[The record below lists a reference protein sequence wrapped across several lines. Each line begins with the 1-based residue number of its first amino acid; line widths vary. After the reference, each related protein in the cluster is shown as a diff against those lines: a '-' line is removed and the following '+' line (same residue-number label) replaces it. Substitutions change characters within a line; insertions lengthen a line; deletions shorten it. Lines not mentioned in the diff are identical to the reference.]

1 MKRCIAFCL
10 ALGAA
15 LSLTACGGGDT
26 EGGLLCEASGIRP
39 DTVLLSVDGRDV
51 SAQRYLYWLAY
62 ACDYIADY
70 YDSGEGIQWG
80 DTVSGQSLEDY
91 AKDQALQNAALYA
104 TVETWA
110 EDYGC
115 TLTDED
121 RTAMDREWAAR
132 AAQYGGEEAYLAVLA
147 RMGLDRA
154 EAEAISGDYYLY
166 EHLYDLYCTEGSELA
181 PAEHDLETF
190 AQEQGYLTVDH
201 IWLST
206 AAVDPADAEA
216 VAACRA
222 RAEEAF
228 SKLNGSADPAHDFAV
243 LAATYSDETDRD
255 QHPSGYTFTVG
266 DGTLPA
272 ACEEA
277 AQALEEG
284 QFSEPVNAF
293 HAAGLEPDI
302 KYTIHD
308 DYAIMTMV
316 EAGLGVSILAEL
328 MLRRTNFNIACLPID
343 PPVYRSLAVAY
354 KDSLPIA
361 SKYFID
367 YLLEHAAELP

>member
-206 AAVDPADAEA
+206 
-216 VAACRA
+216 
-222 RAEEAF
+222 
-228 SKLNGSADPAHDFAV
+228 
-243 LAATYSDETDRD
+243 
-255 QHPSGYTFTVG
+255 
-266 DGTLPA
+266 LPA

-284 QFSEPVNAF
+284 QFSGV
-293 HAAGLEPDI
+293 
-302 KYTIHD
+302 
-308 DYAIMTMV
+308 V
-316 EAGLGVSILAEL
+316 EADDGFYLIL
-328 MLRRTNFNIACLPID
+328 RK
-343 PPVYRSLAVAY
+343 PVDLEAVAPDY
-354 KDSLPIA
+354 FDALLQAAADSADISTTRTYADLDVSRFYDELIA
-361 SKYFID
+361 
-367 YLLEHAAELP
+367 ARA

>member
-15 LSLTACGGGDT
+15 ISLTACGGGDT

-216 VAACRA
+216 LYRELQGCVP
-222 RAEEAF
+222 
-228 SKLNGSADPAHDFAV
+228 SAQ
-243 LAATYSDETDRD
+243 R
-255 QHPSGYTFTVG
+255 
-266 DGTLPA
+266 
-272 ACEEA
+272 
-277 AQALEEG
+277 
-284 QFSEPVNAF
+284 
-293 HAAGLEPDI
+293 I
-302 KYTIHD
+302 
-308 DYAIMTMV
+308 
-316 EAGLGVSILAEL
+316 GVVKAYRGGKRIF
-328 MLRRTNFNIACLPID
+328 LR
-343 PPVYRSLAVAY
+343 
-354 KDSLPIA
+354 
-361 SKYFID
+361 
-367 YLLEHAAELP
+367 

>member
-1 MKRCIAFCL
+1 MNRRIAFCL
-10 ALGAA
+10 ALAA
-15 LSLTACGGGDT
+15 AISLTACGGGDT
-26 EGGLLCEASGIRP
+26 EEGLLYEASGIRP

-51 SAQRYLYWLAY
+51 SARRYLYWLAY

-115 TLTDED
+115 TLTDDD

-132 AAQYGGEEAYLAVLA
+132 AAQYGGEEAYLDVLA
-147 RMGLDRA
+147 RMGLDRT

-166 EHLYDLYCTEGSELA
+166 RHLYELYCTEGSQLA

-201 IWLST
+201 IWIST
-206 AAVDPADAEA
+206 ADADPADPEA
-216 VAACRA
+216 AAACRA

-228 SKLNGSADPAHDFAV
+228 SKLNGSADPLNDFAV

-255 QHPSGYTFTVG
+255 QHPSGYTCKAG

-277 AQALEEG
+277 VLALEEG
-284 QFSEPVNAF
+284 QFSGV
-293 HAAGLEPDI
+293 
-302 KYTIHD
+302 
-308 DYAIMTMV
+308 V
-316 EAGLGVSILAEL
+316 EADDGFYLL
-328 MLRRTNFNIACLPID
+328 LRKPLD
-343 PPVYRSLAVAY
+343 LDAVAPDY
-354 KDSLPIA
+354 FDALLQAAADSA
-361 SKYFID
+361 EVS
-367 YLLEHAAELP
+367 AARAYEDLNVQQFYDGLQQARAAQRGSGEGA